1 MPSIPQSWIT
11 WIRHSVELPRSL
23 SHERMNEIGSLIIP
37 PWHWNRFSL
46 WFWIWRREFLQSF
59 PYFRNIYLR
68 SIVLEISS
76 RISVVTFVFFKFLRA
91 HHHANRR
98 ASARFSMCKC
108 AHAHIISGCV
118 QRFSM
123 CIWAMQ
129 NVPFGVRTKNC
140 SWNYFFFALFGV
152 RINKKTMQVFLP
164 RQISKQTGVKPN
176 VPSRHAI

>member
-23 SHERMNEIGSLIIP
+23 SHERMNEISSLMIP
-37 PWHWNRFSL
+37 SWHSNRFSL

-68 SIVLEISS
+68 SIVLEIFS
-76 RISVVTFVFFKFLRA
+76 RIPVVTFVFFKFLRA

-123 CIWAMQ
+123 CKWAMQ
-129 NVPFGVRTKNC
+129 NVPFRSSDKKMFMKLFFLC
-140 SWNYFFFALFGV
+140 SFRGSD
-152 RINKKTMQVFLP
+152 K
-164 RQISKQTGVKPN
+164 
-176 VPSRHAI
+176 